1 MNAWVTPEADMLT
14 NNDSSDLLTHLF
26 TSDDKEFCDVLGA
39 IGWEEGND
47 IPDTIPHLY

>member
-39 IGWEEGND
+39 IG
-47 IPDTIPHLY
+47 